1 MSTTQAT
8 LTAFPATIS
17 GNAYIPLLPV
27 RPRRRLRLILI
38 LLLIPAL
45 LLLSLATGFYAY
57 LLYHIQKPPVPA
69 LTSNP
74 LRAIGL
80 PYNDISFASSDGST
94 QLAGWYIPGTTLK
107 TVILSHGY
115 GGNREE
121 IWVPMYEIA
130 KELNKNRFNVL
141 MFDYSSVYADS
152 YVTGGIQESRELIGA
167 INYAKALGDQQVYI
181 WGFSMGA
188 GTALQAAL
196 NDGDDINGMILD
208 STFILDSETMY
219 HNLQQKVKRLPR
231 LPSIF
236 MLNLLSPLYS
246 GYSLKQVPTGL
257 VKTNTYEMPMLLVH
271 GEMDKVAPV
280 WTITR
285 FYEKYKDNPNTELWL
300 VPDGQHEFIYKY
312 HQEEYMQR
320 TMSFLNNMSTGGAE

>member
-8 LTAFPATIS
+8 LATFPATIA

-27 RPRRRLRLILI
+27 RPRRRLRIILV
-38 LLLIPAL
+38 LLLIPIL
-45 LLLSLATGFYAY
+45 LTMAVATGFYAY

-80 PYNDISFASSDGST
+80 PYNDITFASSDSRT
-94 QLAGWYIPGTTLK
+94 ELSGWYIPGATRN

-130 KELNKNRFNVL
+130 KELHKNQFNVL

-167 INYAKALGDQQVYI
+167 IEYTKALGDQQVFI

-196 NDGDDINGMILD
+196 KDSDHINGMILD

-219 HNLQQKVKRLPR
+219 HNLKQRVKRLPR

-246 GYSLKQVPTGL
+246 GYTLKQVPTGL
-257 VKTNTYEMPMLLVH
+257 VRTNTYEMPMLMVH

-280 WTITR
+280 TTITH

-300 VPDGQHEFIYKY
+300 VPDGQHEFIYKF
-312 HQEEYMQR
+312 HKEEYMQR
-320 TMSFLNNMSTGGAE
+320 TLSFLAHISTGGAQ